1 MGQSLQQVEAKKMI
15 LPPPFPFRTGNQRP
29 KKLRV
34 ILQDTQQSASTELE
48 RWYLNC
54 LLVFLL
60 LQHNDFTYVSSHS
73 NSIMRQYFE
82 QEN

>member
-1 MGQSLQQVEAKKMI
+1 MSFMMNLPDYLYQQFYLFGKEI
-15 LPPPFPFRTGNQRP
+15 QRP

-34 ILQDTQQSASTELE
+34 ILQDTKPSASTELE

-54 LLVFLL
+54 HLVFLL
-60 LQHNDFTYVSSHS
+60 LQHNEFTYISSHS
-73 NSIMRQYFE
+73 NSIMKQYFE